1 MPRFSKLK
9 QKLLPKLLL
18 GLVAL
23 LLIPDALMAQDLT
36 SPLIKSGLILK
47 FAQHVEWKQEEE
59 IDTFRIGVYGEEPEL
74 MANLLLLE
82 SVNIKDKPLIIR
94 QFNHLND
101 ISGIHLL
108 YFTRDKNSEIQ
119 RIANH
124 ISGTQTLMV
133 SDRVRNQKLFMIN
146 FLPMSEGKVKF
157 ELNKSNITEE
167 GLTVTPALLLLG
179 GTDVDVAGL
188 YKQSQRTLQRFKTQ
202 INELSES
209 YNSKT
214 RQIESLNQEILTRN
228 QEIEEQ
234 SKEIEVQKKL
244 YEEQMQ
250 ESKLQKEKMDARAEE
265 LANVLKEVEV
275 KQQTLDSKIELIM
288 DQEREISSQRAEI
301 ENRNS
306 ILKEQED
313 EIQIQ
318 ENKIEEQVSQLSNFA
333 NRVARQRIFL
343 YIVIAVCF
351 LIGGLV
357 FFIYTG
363 YKIKRD
369 ANREIE
375 LKNRELQLRHEEI
388 VAQSQEIQIANEE
401 VVATNE
407 ALEDQKK
414 ELLFTLE
421 NLKLTQS
428 QLIQAEKMASVGVLT
443 AGIAHE
449 INNPINFVS
458 GNVNPLRRDLE
469 DVFSLI
475 RKYDDIIETRNLSNE
490 FREVTTLKDQLDYTF
505 LIQEITSL
513 LEGISEG
520 ANRSSQIVKGLRSFS
535 RLDEE
540 ESQVYDIHEGIE
552 SSLILLQNKTRDR
565 ITIHRDYGDSKN
577 LECFPSKLNQVVMN
591 VLTNSIQAIEGDGD
605 IYIQTVS
612 SAISF
617 KIIIKDNGRGMT
629 PEVRKHIFE
638 PFYTTKEVG
647 KGTGLGLS
655 ISFGIIEE
663 HKGHID
669 VISEPDKGTEFIISL
684 PITQSV

>member
-1 MPRFSKLK
+1 MAWRCHIGFNSLNMSKFNKLK

-18 GLVAL
+18 GLVVL
-23 LLIPDALMAQDLT
+23 LLIPDTLRAQDVT

-47 FAQHVEWKQEEE
+47 FAQHVEWKQEEK

-74 MANLLLLE
+74 MANLLLLK
-82 SVNIKDKPLIIR
+82 SINIKDKPVIIR
-94 QFNHLND
+94 QFNQLNE

-133 SDRVRNQKLFMIN
+133 SDRVRSQKLFMIN
-146 FLPMSEGKVKF
+146 FLPMLEGKVKF

-188 YKQSQRTLQRFKTQ
+188 YKQSQRTLRRFKTQ

-209 YNSKT
+209 YTSKT
-214 RQIESLNQEILTRN
+214 KQIESLNQDILSRN

-234 SKEIEVQKKL
+234 SKEIEIQKKL
-244 YEEQMQ
+244 YEEQMAEYMQQQ
-250 ESKLQKEKMDARAEE
+250 EEMETRAEE
-265 LANVLKEVEV
+265 LANVLEEVEV
-275 KQQTLDSKIELIM
+275 KQQTLDSKIELIR
-288 DQEREISSQRAEI
+288 DQEREIRSQRAEI

-357 FFIYTG
+357 FFIYRG

-388 VAQSQEIQIANEE
+388 IAQSHEIQMANEE

-414 ELLFTLE
+414 ELLFLME
-421 NLKLTQS
+421 
-428 QLIQAEKMASVGVLT
+428 
-443 AGIAHE
+443 
-449 INNPINFVS
+449 
-458 GNVNPLRRDLE
+458 
-469 DVFSLI
+469 
-475 RKYDDIIETRNLSNE
+475 
-490 FREVTTLKDQLDYTF
+490 
-505 LIQEITSL
+505 
-513 LEGISEG
+513 
-520 ANRSSQIVKGLRSFS
+520 
-535 RLDEE
+535 
-540 ESQVYDIHEGIE
+540 
-552 SSLILLQNKTRDR
+552 
-565 ITIHRDYGDSKN
+565 
-577 LECFPSKLNQVVMN
+577 
-591 VLTNSIQAIEGDGD
+591 
-605 IYIQTVS
+605 
-612 SAISF
+612 
-617 KIIIKDNGRGMT
+617 
-629 PEVRKHIFE
+629 
-638 PFYTTKEVG
+638 
-647 KGTGLGLS
+647 
-655 ISFGIIEE
+655 
-663 HKGHID
+663 
-669 VISEPDKGTEFIISL
+669 
-684 PITQSV
+684 